1 LAGRLHRSLAIFSV
15 TTFLLAIFHG
25 LVCLE
30 AVDDGFVESGRVY
43 SGNLPPERSASYRV
57 RLPEAGSLLV
67 VCIDALGASFKLNVS
82 GPISEASTNIVY
94 YRAPYLYYVLDEGVG
109 IIEVRNLSLNSTLTY
124 KFYVDVTTPLLDG
137 LRSFKSIPL
146 ESGVVSFS
154 LNLRKGDRV
163 EVYASLKGIS
173 NVSLEVYT
181 LYYELA
187 KGSLSYML
195 VLYKSSKEALSF
207 EADLEGRYYL
217 LVRSEEGEGIVS
229 VTCSV
234 KGSILGQSWFWIIPL
249 LLSIPITLAF
259 ASMVDLKRMGGLPAH
274 KRYILMSIY
283 VSIPTIASLTATVG
297 AYTYKAS
304 IYIPLLQLS
313 TILYGLTG
321 TIRLYG
327 AILDRME
334 GTAVCQYCGTV
345 VDIRVNL
352 CCGVRVKPITLSW
365 YLTAPSTALL
375 LLLVGLSLK
384 VSGLESDLLLL
395 TAAGG
400 AAGSL
405 LSWYLNRKLD
415 KWGALK
421 HLGIGLT
428 FSALS
433 PIIVLTLIGILGPV
447 LRPVELW
454 RGVSY
459 ARIRIAPPVLPIT
472 FYIFFGL
479 LVTIAM
485 IYFVIE
491 ARVIA
496 RSRLN
501 RSSNT

>member
-1 LAGRLHRSLAIFSV
+1 M
-15 TTFLLAIFHG
+15 
-25 LVCLE
+25 
-30 AVDDGFVESGRVY
+30 DNGFVESGRVY
-43 SGNLPPERSASYRV
+43 SGSLPPEGFASYRV
-57 RLPEAGSLLV
+57 RLPEAGSLLA
-67 VCIDALGASFKLNVS
+67 VCIEVSGALFKLNVS
-82 GPISEASTNIVY
+82 GPINEAPTNIVY
-94 YRAPYLYYVLDEGVG
+94 YRAPYLYYVLDGGVG
-109 IIEVRNLSLNSTLTY
+109 VIEVRNLSLNSILTY
-124 KFYVDVTTPLLDG
+124 RFYVDITASLLDG

-146 ESGVVSFS
+146 EGGVASFG

-163 EVYASLKGIS
+163 EVHASPKGML

-195 VLYKSSKEALSF
+195 VLYKSSKGEALSF
-207 EADLEGRYYL
+207 EADLEGTYYL

-234 KGSILGQSWFWIIPL
+234 EGSILGQSWFWITPL
-249 LLSIPITLAF
+249 LLSIPITLVF
-259 ASMVDLKRMGGLPAH
+259 ASTVDLKRMGKLPPH
-274 KRYILMSIY
+274 KRYTLMSIY
-283 VSIPTIASLTATVG
+283 ASIPTIASLAATVG
-297 AYTYKAS
+297 AYTYRVS

-321 TIRLYG
+321 ALRLYG

-334 GTAVCQYCGTV
+334 ETAVCQYCGKV
-345 VDIRVNL
+345 VEVRVNL

-375 LLLVGLSLK
+375 LFLVGLSLK
-384 VSGLESDLLLL
+384 VSGLEYDLLLL
-395 TAAGG
+395 TASGG

-447 LRPVELW
+447 LRSVELW
-454 RGVSY
+454 RGASY
-459 ARIRIAPPVLPIT
+459 ARIRIAPPALPIT
-472 FYIFFGL
+472 FYIFFSL
-479 LVTIAM
+479 LAAIAM
-485 IYFVIE
+485 IYFTIE
-491 ARVIA
+491 ARAIA
-496 RSRLN
+496 RSGWN
-501 RSSNT
+501 RSSTTQH

>member
-1 LAGRLHRSLAIFSV
+1 VVRLAGRLRRSLAILSV
-15 TTFLLAIFHG
+15 VTFLLAILHG

-30 AVDDGFVESGRVY
+30 VVDDGFVESGRVY
-43 SGNLPPERSASYRV
+43 SSSLPPEGSASYRV
-57 RLPEAGSLLV
+57 RLPEAGSLLA
-67 VCIDALGASFKLNVS
+67 VCIEASESSFKLNVS
-82 GPISEASTNIVY
+82 GPISEVSTNIVY
-94 YRAPYLYYVLDEGVG
+94 YRAPYLYYVLDGGVG
-109 IIEVRNLSLNSTLTY
+109 VIEVRNLGLNSTLTY
-124 KFYVDVTTPLLDG
+124 RFYVDVTTPLLDG

-146 ESGVVSFS
+146 EGGVALFS

-163 EVYASLKGIS
+163 EVHASIKGIS

-187 KGSLSYML
+187 KDSLSYML
-195 VLYKSSKEALSF
+195 VLYKFSKGEVLSF
-207 EADLEGRYYL
+207 EADLEGTYYL

-234 KGSILGQSWFWIIPL
+234 EGSILGQSWFWIIPL
-249 LLSIPITLAF
+249 LLSIPITLGF
-259 ASMVDLKRMGGLPAH
+259 ASTVDLKRMGKLPPR

-283 VSIPTIASLTATVG
+283 TSIPTIASFTATVG
-297 AYTYKAS
+297 AYTYRAS
-304 IYIPLLQLS
+304 VYIPLLQLS

-321 TIRLYG
+321 ALRLYG

-334 GTAVCQYCGTV
+334 ETAICQYCGKV

-365 YLTAPSTALL
+365 YLAAPSIALL

-395 TAAGG
+395 TAVGG

-454 RGVSY
+454 RGASY
-459 ARIRIAPPVLPIT
+459 ARIRIAPPALPIT
-472 FYIFFGL
+472 FYTFFGL
-479 LVTIAM
+479 LVAIAM
-485 IYFVIE
+485 VYFTIE
-491 ARVIA
+491 AKVIA
-496 RSRLN
+496 RSR
-501 RSSNT
+501 